1 MKIFKNYNKPT
12 PAFWRRLG
20 DSLLAVTTM
29 TTAFAIATDNTKIAI
44 TVLVIG
50 AIGKFMTNFFSI
62 ENDVRK

>member
-20 DSLLAVTTM
+20 DTLLAVSTM
-29 TTAFAIATDNTKIAI
+29 STAYAIATENTKIAI
-44 TVLVIG
+44 VVLVVG

-62 ENDVRK
+62 ENDVVQ